1 MIGRR
6 DDASY
11 VEFVTARRTHL
22 RRVAYALCGD
32 WHQADDLVQIALTK
46 LYVAWG
52 RVHRDGREE
61 AYVRQI
67 LVRSNIDD
75 SRRPARREKPGL
87 PEDDRPGRE
96 ALPVEERTA
105 LFDALQ
111 ELPEMQRKTVVLR
124 HWLGLTIAE
133 TAVELRISEGTV
145 KSHTSRALE
154 KLHEVLADLP
164 S

>member
-46 LYVAWG
+46 LYVAWP

-61 AYVRQI
+61 AYARQI

-75 SRRPARREKPGL
+75 SRRPSRREKPGL
-87 PEDDRPGRE
+87 PDDDRPGRE
-96 ALPVEERTA
+96 DLPVEERTA

-111 ELPEMQRKTVVLR
+111 GLPEMQRKTVVLR
-124 HWLGLTIAE
+124 HWLGLTITE
-133 TAVELRISEGTV
+133 TAVELRIGEGTV

>member
-1 MIGRR
+1 MIGKR

-32 WHQADDLVQIALTK
+32 WYQADDLVQIALTK
-46 LYVAWG
+46 LYVAWP

-61 AYVRQI
+61 AYARQI

-75 SRRPARREKPGL
+75 SRRPVHREKPGL
-87 PEDDRPGRE
+87 PDDDRPGRE
-96 ALPVEERTA
+96 LLPVEERTA

-111 ELPEMQRKTVVLR
+111 ELPEMQRKAVVLR

-133 TAVELRISEGTV
+133 TAAELQIGEGTV

-154 KLHEVLADLP
+154 KLQEVLADLP